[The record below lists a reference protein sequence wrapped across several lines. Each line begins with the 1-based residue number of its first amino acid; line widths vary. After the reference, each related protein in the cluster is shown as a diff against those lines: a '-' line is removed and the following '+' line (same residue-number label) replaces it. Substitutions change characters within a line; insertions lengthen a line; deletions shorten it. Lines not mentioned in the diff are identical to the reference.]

1 MEKYIYSF
9 NEGSRKMADLLGSKG
24 ANLAEMTGIGL
35 PVPFGFTISTDA
47 CKRFFEDNKN
57 LAADI
62 VESVYEKIGELENV
76 SGKVFGSAENPL
88 LVSVRSSSPVPMPG
102 IMGTIL
108 NLGLNDETVNGLAAL
123 TGSRRFALDSYRRFI
138 QMYGT
143 LALDIPKA
151 EFDLELDTDEMSE
164 AELEAVIGRYKDTVK
179 RVTGKD
185 FPQNPVSQLLEAV
198 KAIFGA
204 WTSESV
210 TMYREANHIPDATG
224 VAVTVQAMVFGNVD
238 MESGTGVAFTR
249 NPYTGE
255 KRLHGKFMACAQGE
269 DVTSGLKAPVT
280 VDQMEED
287 FPEAYKVLVRISAL
301 LEKHY
306 KDMQDMEFTIEKN
319 KLYMLQTRD
328 GLRSSQA
335 AVKVAADLAEEG
347 LIDKETAITRITP
360 EQIEQLMSSN
370 TGAEDSDRMLA
381 MADEIREL
389 KVRTSAC
396 SPEDVTLAVSKG
408 ADGVGIFSACENL
421 EPDATKEI
429 FRIMGDRP
437 VSFMLD
443 SDEVLEKTEIIM
455 KAASEAKSEYGCEP
469 KPDFVLSQAEA
480 CAAVA
485 EIAKR
490 YTEEYETSI
499 DYTVGVIIRTPREAL
514 TADKIAE
521 YAEFFLFDTKEL
533 TRLTFGFGEEYDAE
547 PFRTID
553 VSGVGSLIMTA
564 CKLGH
569 QVRPRLRTGIF
580 GQHGGDPA
588 SIEFCCKSGMNFVLC
603 APEVVPAARLAA
615 ARAAVN
621 AADKEV

>member
-47 CKRFFEDNKN
+47 CKRFFEDNQS

-76 SGKVFGSAENPL
+76 TGKVFGSAENPL
-88 LVSVRSSSPVPMPG
+88 LVSVRSSSPIPMPG

-123 TGSRRFALDSYRRFI
+123 TGSRRFALDSYCRFI

-143 LALDIPKA
+143 VVLDIPKA
-151 EFDLELDTDEMSE
+151 EFDLELDTVEMSE
-164 AELEAVIGRYKDTVK
+164 EELEAVIGRYKDTVK

-185 FPQNPVSQLLEAV
+185 LPQEPASQLLEAA
-198 KAIFGA
+198 KSIFRS

-210 TMYREANHIPDATG
+210 ALYREANHIPDSTG
-224 VAVTVQAMVFGNVD
+224 VAVAVQAMVFGN
-238 MESGTGVAFTR
+238 MGAESGTGVAFTR

-269 DVTSGLKAPVT
+269 DVTSGLKTPVT

-287 FPEAYKVLVRISAL
+287 FPEAYNVLVRISGL

-306 KDMQDMEFTIEKN
+306 KDMQDMEFTIENN

-335 AVKVAADLAEEG
+335 AVKIAADLAEEG
-347 LIDKETAITRITP
+347 LIDKETAITRVTP
-360 EQIEQLMSSN
+360 EQIEQLMSGN
-370 TGAEDSDRMLA
+370 AGADGAERILA

-389 KVRTSAC
+389 KVRTSAD
-396 SPEDVTLAVSKG
+396 SPEEAALAISKG
-408 ADGVGIFSACENL
+408 ADGIGLCSSCEDL
-421 EPDATKEI
+421 EPAAVREM

-437 VSFMLD
+437 VSFMLRAD
-443 SDEVLEKTEIIM
+443 NVSAQVETIM
-455 KAASEAKSEYGCEP
+455 KAAAEAKAEDDCEP
-469 KPDFVLSQAEA
+469 KPDFVLMQAQG
-480 CAAVA
+480 CAIAA
-485 EIAKR
+485 DTAKR
-490 YTEEYETSI
+490 CAEESGVSI
-499 DYTVGVIIRTPREAL
+499 DYTVGVMLRTPREAL
-514 TADKIAE
+514 TADKIAVD
-521 YAEFFLFDTKEL
+521 AEFFLFDTKEL
-533 TRLTFGFGEEYDAE
+533 TRLTFGFEEESDTE

-553 VSGVGSLIMTA
+553 VSGVGSLIKTA
-564 CKLGH
+564 CSLGR
-569 QVRPRLRTGIF
+569 QVRPRLRTGIC

-588 SIEFCCKSGMNFVLC
+588 SIEFCCGAGMTFVSC
-603 APEVVPAARLAA
+603 APEAVPAARLAA
-615 ARAAVN
+615 ARAAVH
-621 AADKEV
+621 AAEKGE